1 MLDINFPKRMRDA
14 LSEEDRAEEHYYD
27 SQSGWVTY
35 PIRSA
40 EDVDGGRWLLRVSY
54 LYRALTQRERDTER
68 TVLNAVSNTGV

>member
-1 MLDINFPKRMRDA
+1 MRDA

-54 LYRALTQRERDTER
+54 PHRALTQRERDTER
-68 TVLNAVSNTGV
+68 TVLDAVSNTGV

>member
-40 EDVDGGRWLLRVSY
+40 EDIDGGRWLLRVSY

-68 TVLNAVSNTGV
+68 TVLDAVSNTGV

>member
-1 MLDINFPKRMRDA
+1 MRDA
-14 LSEEDRAEEHYYD
+14 LSGEDRAEEHYYD

-54 LYRALTQRERDTER
+54 PHRALTQRERDTER
-68 TVLNAVSNTGV
+68 TVLDAVSNTGV